1 MRKAYAAGGLSEF
14 LPVTLTRAFY
24 YHLPLTSD
32 KIIAL
37 IAIRIVNIQRAYCGS
52 WQTEEDV

>member
-1 MRKAYAAGGLSEF
+1 MRETYAAGGLSEF

-32 KIIAL
+32 KIIVL
-37 IAIRIVNIQRAYCGS
+37 IAIRILHIQGAYCGS
-52 WQTEEDV
+52 